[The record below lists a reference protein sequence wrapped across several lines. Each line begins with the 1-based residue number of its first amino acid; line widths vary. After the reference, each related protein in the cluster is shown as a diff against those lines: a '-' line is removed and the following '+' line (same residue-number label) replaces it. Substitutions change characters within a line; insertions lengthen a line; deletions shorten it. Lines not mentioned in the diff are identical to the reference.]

1 MNGYVLDTS
10 FLSAFYNTKDVN
22 HKEARE
28 ISKNIDVN
36 NLLIPFIVIAEL
48 ANFKQNEKFRK
59 LLLKETM
66 NIASEIPSLD
76 ESDLEEYLP
85 FIESLPNS
93 MSSID
98 SIILFLSVKYNA
110 QLVSFDKKMVKIADN
125 IEKYH

>member
-22 HKEARE
+22 HREALE
-28 ISKNIDVN
+28 ISKSIDVN

-76 ESDLEEYLP
+76 ENDLEEYLP
-85 FIESLPNS
+85 FIENLPNS
-93 MSSID
+93 MTSID
-98 SIILFLSVKYNA
+98 SMILFLSVKYNA
-110 QLVSFDKKMVKIADN
+110 QLVSFDKKMMRIAN
-125 IEKYH
+125 NV

>member
-22 HKEARE
+22 HKEAVE
-28 ISKNIDVN
+28 ISKSIDVN

-66 NIASEIPSLD
+66 NIASKIPSLD

-85 FIESLPNS
+85 FIENLPNS
-93 MSSID
+93 ITSID
-98 SIILFLSVKYNA
+98 SMILFLSVKYNA
-110 QLVSFDKKMVKIADN
+110 QLVSFDKKMMKIANN
-125 IEKYH
+125 I

>member
-22 HKEARE
+22 HREALE
-28 ISKNIDVN
+28 ISKSIDVN

-76 ESDLEEYLP
+76 ENDLEEYIP
-85 FIESLPNS
+85 FIENLPNS
-93 MSSID
+93 MTSID
-98 SIILFLSVKYNA
+98 SMILFLSVKYNA
-110 QLVSFDKKMVKIADN
+110 QLVSFDKKMMRIAN
-125 IEKYH
+125 NV

>member
-22 HKEARE
+22 HKEAVE
-28 ISKNIDVN
+28 ISKSIDVN

-76 ESDLEEYLP
+76 ENDLEEYLP
-85 FIESLPNS
+85 FIENLPNS
-93 MSSID
+93 MTSID
-98 SIILFLSVKYNA
+98 SMILFLSVKYNA
-110 QLVSFDKKMVKIADN
+110 QLVSFDKKMMKIANN
-125 IEKYH
+125 I